1 MKNPWKQY
9 SKINPQR
16 ENGNRQIANDVFC
29 ALMATDLTGAELR
42 IVMAVINKTWGF
54 DKESDCIATSQF
66 MEMTGLAERTVKKTI
81 KTLKDKKIICY
92 KPSRIRVHHGS
103 PLNEFIFNKHYDTW
117 NAQGC
122 TTLHACTKVSS
133 KGARKGKTRV
143 HAGSP
148 TKETITKETITKEKR
163 LFVAT
168 SIELQLAELLLKKI
182 ISRNPNFKRP
192 DLQKWSLDID
202 RTIRIDKRDP
212 ETIRAVIE
220 WCQEDDFWQNNIL
233 STSKLRKQ
241 FDQLIMKMNSRETR
255 VLSPKGRKTA
265 ERLERWMAQ

>member
-1 MKNPWKQY
+1 MA
-9 SKINPQR
+9 NPQA
-16 ENGNRQIANDVFC
+16 ENGHVDIAHGIVE
-29 ALMATDLTGAELR
+29 ALMKVNLSAYESRILWFILRKTYGWKKKTDWITLSQFSECTGLDRRLVHRALKGLSSKKM
-42 IVMAVINKTWGF
+42 IVIYKNDTYKIKYGFQKDYDKWKLQTKKKTVINRDDG
-54 DKESDCIATSQF
+54 
-66 MEMTGLAERTVKKTI
+66 
-81 KTLKDKKIICY
+81 
-92 KPSRIRVHHGS
+92 
-103 PLNEFIFNKHYDTW
+103 
-117 NAQGC
+117 
-122 TTLHACTKVSS
+122 VSS
-133 KGARKGKTRV
+133 KEMMKLSSKEI
-143 HAGSP
+143 P